1 MGVRGLSTESR
12 DFTGRLL
19 PPLAAVLL
27 VAVVWEFATRVAGVP
42 ALLLP
47 DLRDVAS
54 ALWNYRQSILGHAAV
69 TLQRTAIGLAVGIAV
84 GVSLGLAVGYSA
96 TVYASIYPLVT
107 AFYCVPKQA
116 LVPIFVVWAG
126 FGTLP
131 AVITAVITAFFPV
144 MVSVATGVSTISP
157 ELADLLTSFGGRK
170 KQIFLKIGIP
180 SSLPYFFSSLR
191 VAGIGA
197 LIGVVVSEMI
207 AAREGVGYMVLM
219 AGVEFRTPLLFAY
232 VVVSALLGVAI
243 YALFTAADRR
253 LAWWAYRGNR

>member
-1 MGVRGLSTESR
+1 MLVI
-12 DFTGRLL
+12 
-19 PPLAAVLL
+19 AA
-27 VAVVWEFATRVAGVP
+27 WEVATRVAGIP

-54 ALWNYRQSILGHAAV
+54 TLWASRQSVLGHALV
-69 TLQRTAIGLAVGIAV
+69 TLQRTSVGLAVGIVV

-96 TVYASIYPLVT
+96 IVYAAIYPLVT
-107 AFYCVPKQA
+107 AFYCIPKQA

-131 AVITAVITAFFPV
+131 AVITAIITAFFPV
-144 MVSVATGVSTISP
+144 MVNVATGVSTINP
-157 ELADLLTSFGGRK
+157 DLADLLRSFGGRK
-170 KQIFLKIGIP
+170 RQIFLKVGIP
-180 SSLPYFFSSLR
+180 NSLPYFFSSLR

-232 VVVSALLGVAI
+232 VVTSAVLGVVI
-243 YALFTAADRR
+243 YALSTVADRR
-253 LAWWAYRGNR
+253 LAWWAYRGHR

>member
-1 MGVRGLSTESR
+1 M
-12 DFTGRLL
+12 GRLL
-19 PPLAAVLL
+19 PPLAAVVL
-27 VAVVWEFATRVAGVP
+27 VVAAWEVATRVAGVP

-54 ALWNYRQSILGHAAV
+54 TLWASRQSVLGHALV
-69 TLQRTAIGLAVGIAV
+69 TLQRTSVGLAVGIAV

-96 TVYASIYPLVT
+96 IVYAAIYPLVT
-107 AFYCVPKQA
+107 AFYCIPKQA

-131 AVITAVITAFFPV
+131 AVITAIITAFFPV
-144 MVSVATGVSTISP
+144 MVNVATGVSTINP
-157 ELADLLTSFGGRK
+157 DLADLLRSFGGRK
-170 KQIFLKIGIP
+170 RQIFLKVGIP
-180 SSLPYFFSSLR
+180 NSLPYFFSSLR

-232 VVVSALLGVAI
+232 VVTSALLGVGI
-243 YALFTAADRR
+243 YALFTVADRW
-253 LAWWAYRGNR
+253 LAWWAYRGDR